1 MLPEGELQSA
11 VCQAGL
17 AFAGV
22 SAGLLVS
29 GGVFTVLLSVGL
41 APRFAGVT
49 HTGNRIFL
57 YEEMVVFG
65 TLFGN
70 VLSVFEKPLTALRQ
84 AAEPSGTVGWL
95 LDASAV
101 CLPAVFGLFAGIFV
115 GCLALAIAEML
126 DSIPIFTR
134 RIGLGRG
141 LKSLIWGVALGKLA
155 GSLFYFAFHFYETGF

>member
-17 AFAGV
+17 AFAGI

-70 VLSVFEKPLTALRQ
+70 VLSVEVGGDGEGYWFDGGAACAQQ
-84 AAEPSGTVGWL
+84 ACGA
-95 LDASAV
+95 
-101 CLPAVFGLFAGIFV
+101 
-115 GCLALAIAEML
+115 
-126 DSIPIFTR
+126 
-134 RIGLGRG
+134 
-141 LKSLIWGVALGKLA
+141 
-155 GSLFYFAFHFYETGF
+155 